1 MAMNEQEKTVV
12 TEDNDPVSIDPSIET
27 ETVPA
32 PEIKPEVKPEPE
44 IKPEPDVKPEP
55 AVKPELEKKTDNTD
69 NYAYTGSFEREDYA
83 DAHYEPANES
93 TVPPRYYMP
102 PEKPVKEPKQ
112 KKPGTG
118 KHIVP
123 IICALLIAALL
134 GGMVGS
140 AMTGSR
146 MNRRIAALETGL
158 AELAETEKAAQENTP
173 AEITLPAA
181 AASAADPA
189 GMSPAEIYEQAK
201 RQVVGIRT
209 EITMTNFFG
218 MTSSG
223 AVSGSG
229 FIISEDGYIMTNFHV
244 VEEAY
249 DNKLDIQVMTYD
261 GTEYTAAIVGVEAA
275 NDVAIL
281 KIEAEGL
288 NAAKIGNSDAL
299 QVGDTVYA
307 VGNPLGELEFSMS
320 TGHVSALGRV
330 ISTQESESINMFQ
343 IDAAVN
349 EGNSGGPVY
358 NSNGEVVGIVTAKYS
373 SSGVEGLGF
382 AIPINDANSIA
393 SDLITK
399 GYVSGKAYMGISYN
413 PQYNSMYA
421 QYYGMPL
428 GVYIQAVT
436 KDSAA
441 DKAGLQTGDIITA
454 IGEYTVEDYN
464 DLKKALRQFSA
475 FETAELTVYRAG
487 EELHL
492 PITFDEA
499 KPQ

>member
-1 MAMNEQEKTVV
+1 MNEQEETVM
-12 TEDNDPVSIDPSIET
+12 TEENDPVSKEPLKET
-27 ETVPA
+27 ESEPA
-32 PEIKPEVKPEPE
+32 A
-44 IKPEPDVKPEP
+44 DVKPVP
-55 AVKPELEKKTDNTD
+55 EKKTENSED
-69 NYAYTGSFEREDYA
+69 YSYTGSFHREDYA
-83 DAHYEPANES
+83 DAHYEPADES
-93 TVPPRYYMP
+93 TVPPRYYTP

-112 KKPGTG
+112 KKSGSG
-118 KHIVP
+118 KHIVTL
-123 IICALLIAALL
+123 ICAVLIAALL

-140 AMTGSR
+140 ALTGSR
-146 MNRRIAALETGL
+146 LNSRIEALESGL
-158 AELAETEKAAQENTP
+158 AEYAETEKEAQESVS
-173 AEITLPAA
+173 AVISVPAA
-181 AASAADPA
+181 AAAET
-189 GMSPAEIYEQAK
+189 GMSPADIYEQAK
-201 RQVVGIRT
+201 QQVVGIRT
-209 EITMTNFFG
+209 EITVTNFFG

-229 FIISEDGYIMTNFHV
+229 FIISEDGYIMTNYHV

-249 DNKLDIQVMTYD
+249 EGKLDIKVMTYD
-261 GTEYTAAIVGVEAA
+261 GTEYTASIIGIEAA

-281 KIEAEGL
+281 KIDAEGL
-288 NAAKIGNSDAL
+288 NAAKIGNSDEL
-299 QVGDTVYA
+299 QVGETVFA

-358 NSNGEVVGIVTAKYS
+358 NTNGEVVGIVTAKYS

-393 SDLITK
+393 ADLITK
-399 GYVSGKAYMGISYN
+399 GYVTGKAYMGISYN
-413 PQYNSMYA
+413 PQYNSMYS

-428 GVYIQAVT
+428 GVYVDSVS
-436 KDSAA
+436 KGSAA
-441 DKAGLQTGDIITA
+441 EKAGLQKGDIITA
-454 IGEYTVEDYN
+454 VGEYTVEDYN
-464 DLKKALRQFSA
+464 DLKQALRQFSA

-492 PITFDEA
+492 SITFDEA